1 MQPFRTDFTHPRSHP
16 FRNERCGRIGTVPAY
31 ENLVKSAVECGAGPR
46 ITWLLAESPP
56 PAFDLAAARCA
67 YTDLHT
73 CKLGAW
79 LSARAAKR
87 PPPLASLTVF
97 PYFCLI
103 ITLSAC
109 EPEIIARSHA
119 SIRVSWPMKD
129 VGWQFINFKI
139 TLLTD
144 WLVLFNWFRNI
155 TSRLYY
161 FCLFILFSFNITFYW
176 YQIF

>member
-1 MQPFRTDFTHPRSHP
+1 MHSRTLQRKIKRVSEVQKNQTSGGPNPFALPFTHPRSHP
-16 FRNERCGRIGTVPAY
+16 FRGERCGRIGTVPAY

-46 ITWLLAESPP
+46 ITWLLAEGPP

-87 PPPLASLTVF
+87 PPPLAALTVF

-129 VGWQFINFKI
+129 VG
-139 TLLTD
+139 
-144 WLVLFNWFRNI
+144 
-155 TSRLYY
+155 
-161 FCLFILFSFNITFYW
+161 
-176 YQIF
+176 